1 MTDFHTDSETSVL
14 RRLSPAHWAVIL
26 VTTLASWEVGQA
38 VMRWVFSFV
47 VPSLWQIVPTS
58 PGRISDLV
66 WSVLHAVLSALI
78 AAPLAYGAAKLVM
91 RRL

>member
-1 MTDFHTDSETSVL
+1 MTDFHTDSETPVL

-26 VTTLASWEVGQA
+26 VTTLASWEVGQT
-38 VMRWVFSFV
+38 VVRWVYSYL
-47 VPSLWQIVPTS
+47 VPNLWQVIPST

-66 WSVLHAVLSALI
+66 LSVLHAVLSALI
-78 AAPLAYGAAKLVM
+78 AAPLAYGVAKLVM